1 MKLMPAL
8 AFLAAVALS
17 GTLLLCQSGSNPAV
31 IVNLAGARWTHQTK
45 DPAGSEGV
53 VLREDPQ
60 TGGMELLA
68 RFPAGHVI
76 APHWHQSN
84 ERLLLL
90 EGRLSLRVGEE
101 AEKLLDTGGFAYLP
115 AREVQRISCVSNTRC
130 TFYLCWDGNPA
141 SHREPVA
148 R

>member
-1 MKLMPAL
+1 MKLKGAL
-8 AFLAAVALS
+8 ALVAVVACS
-17 GTLLLCQSGSNPAV
+17 GTLLLCQSGSNSAV
-31 IVNLAGARWTHQTK
+31 IVNLAGARWSHEAK
-45 DPAGSEGV
+45 DPAGAEGV

-68 RFPAGHVI
+68 RYPAGHVI
-76 APHWHQSN
+76 APHWHASN

-101 AEKLLDTGGFAYLP
+101 AAQVLDAGGFAYLP
-115 AREVQRISCVSNTRC
+115 AREVQRISCASATRC
-130 TFYLCWDGNPA
+130 TFYLYWDGNPA
-141 SHREPVA
+141 SHRGPVT